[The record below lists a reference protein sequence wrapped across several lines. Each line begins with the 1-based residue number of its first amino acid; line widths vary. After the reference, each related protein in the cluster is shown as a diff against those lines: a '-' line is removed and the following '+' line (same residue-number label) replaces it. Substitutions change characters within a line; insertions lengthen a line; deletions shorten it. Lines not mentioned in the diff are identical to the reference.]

1 MHCTPCLLLL
11 LAGHLMPSHSQ
22 PVQESDHTS
31 NQTDRVSLQLNISSY
46 QIAPGN
52 ANFAFTLY
60 HLIASQNSG
69 KNIFFSPLSISISLA
84 MLSTGAGGDTQT
96 QILEG
101 LGFNLTELSL
111 PEIQDG
117 FRSVLQE
124 INRPSTELD
133 VSVGN
138 ALVLNQDLELLP
150 DFVSTA
156 EASYNGKVLRSN
168 FRDMEAT
175 TRLINNYVKE
185 KTRGKIR
192 DLASGL
198 SPDMRMIL
206 INYIFFKGL
215 WKKPFPPS
223 KVFKGNFYVDENT
236 VVKVPMMLQD
246 DQKHWFL
253 DDRYVPCT
261 VLRMDYKGDAVA
273 FFILPQEGKM
283 EEVEQVLSPGMIKRW
298 DRLLQNR
305 YLYRKLSL
313 QLPKFSIANSYE
325 LDEILPYLG
334 FRDLFTRRADFSNIN
349 QAEKLQ
355 LSKVFHKATLD
366 VNEVGTEAAAAT
378 SVSVTFFSAQ
388 HKRHVLVFNRPFFL
402 VIYSSSTKS
411 IFFMGK
417 VFNPTA

>member
-1 MHCTPCLLLL
+1 ML
-11 LAGHLMPSHSQ
+11 SHSQ
-22 PVQESDHTS
+22 AVQEIDNTA
-31 NQTDRVSLQLNISSY
+31 NQTNREFSQLNVSSY
-46 QIAPGN
+46 QIASSN
-52 ANFAFTLY
+52 ANFAFSLY
-60 HLIASQNSG
+60 HLIASQNSE
-69 KNIFFSPLSISISLA
+69 KNIFFSPLSISIALA

-101 LGFNLTELSL
+101 LAFNLTKLSL

-117 FRSVLQE
+117 IRSLLQV
-124 INRPSTELD
+124 ISRPSTELD
-133 VSVGN
+133 ISVGN
-138 ALVLNQDLELLP
+138 ALILNQDLHLLP
-150 DFVSTA
+150 KFVSTA

-175 TRLINNYVKE
+175 TQLINNYVKE

-192 DLASGL
+192 DLVSGL
-198 SPDMRMIL
+198 TPDMRMVL
-206 INYIFFKGL
+206 INYIFFRGL
-215 WKKPFPPS
+215 WKKPFPSS
-223 KVFKGNFYVDENT
+223 KVFNGNFYVDKNT

-253 DDRYVPCT
+253 DDRHVPCT
-261 VLRMDYKGDAVA
+261 VLRMDYKGDAMA
-273 FFILPQEGKM
+273 FFILPQEDKM
-283 EEVEQVLSPGMIKRW
+283 EEVEQVLSPGMLKRW
-298 DRLLQNR
+298 NHLLQNR

-313 QLPKFSIANSYE
+313 QFPKFSIANSYA
-325 LDEILPYLG
+325 LDEILPDLG
-334 FRDLFTRRADFSNIN
+334 FRDLFTQRANFSNIN
-349 QAEKLQ
+349 QEENLQ

-388 HKRHVLVFNRPFFL
+388 HKRHVLIFNRPFFI
-402 VIYSSSTKS
+402 VIYSTSTKS